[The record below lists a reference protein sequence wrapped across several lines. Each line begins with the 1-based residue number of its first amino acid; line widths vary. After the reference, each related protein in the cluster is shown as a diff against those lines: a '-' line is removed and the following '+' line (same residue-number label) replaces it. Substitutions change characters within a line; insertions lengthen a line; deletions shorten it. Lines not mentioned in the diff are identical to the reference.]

1 MKLLFESKFG
11 VRTPGFWGD
20 YFVMV
25 GTRDEHEIF
34 LKFLTDLAGVFH
46 AYDANRHTVSNRH
59 FIRFDLPDNNNNNNK
74 RILYP
79 FGTEEAILNFCK
91 IMGYKVYEEF
101 IYDGEEPVEEGRL
114 VDYDLFSN

>member
-11 VRTPGFWGD
+11 ERTKGFWGD

-25 GTRDEHEIF
+25 GTNDEHEIF
-34 LKFLTDLAGVFH
+34 MKFLTDLAGVFY
-46 AYDANRHTVSNRH
+46 AYDSGRKKVSNRH
-59 FIRFDLPDNNNNNNK
+59 FIRFDLPPNNDK

-79 FGTEEAILNFCK
+79 FGTEQAILNFCK
-91 IMGYKVYEEF
+91 IMGYEVHEECVWSIGKVV
-101 IYDGEEPVEEGRL
+101 DEGRL